1 MAKIPFKYYLHDG
14 ESSDMLDFI
23 YPQISSQVNLS
34 KEDLGELIGRPFY
47 EIELDCELDSNTGE
61 VAITKA
67 TRVV

>member
-14 ESSDMLDFI
+14 ESSDMLDFN